1 MGTMG
6 SGAREEG
13 GRREEQRETHYAT
26 VLFLTVVATGASH
39 LGAIISWP
47 ERQTDAGPSSTVTCA
62 VDSSR
67 LARSIMHSSALAS
80 VRPHRP
86 GYKRA
91 AKRACGTSVRPRA
104 CGHRP

>member
-1 MGTMG
+1 MG
-6 SGAREEG
+6 SGARE
-13 GRREEQRETHYAT
+13 RREGRGKGGEEGTHYTT

-39 LGAIISWP
+39 FGAIISWP
-47 ERQTDAGPSSTVTCA
+47 ERQTDAGPFSTVTC

-67 LARSIMHSSALAS
+67 PARSIMHSRALAS
-80 VRPHRP
+80 VRPQRP

-91 AKRACGTSVRPRA
+91 GKRACGTNVRPRA